1 MDKRFDE
8 IKENNSN
15 CINQIKGEIDS
26 VRLEFNNRMEGLSKK
41 VETKVTD
48 SVQKKINEKLK
59 GAQADLKKSVTKA
72 VSMN

>member
-72 VSMN
+72 VSVN